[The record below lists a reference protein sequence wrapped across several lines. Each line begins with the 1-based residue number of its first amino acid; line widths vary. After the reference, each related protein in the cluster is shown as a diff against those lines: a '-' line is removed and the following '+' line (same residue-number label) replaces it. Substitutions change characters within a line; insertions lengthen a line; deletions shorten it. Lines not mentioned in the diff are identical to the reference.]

1 MRTTYRRAIA
11 LLLALVLALSLCA
24 CARMELDKD
33 NWQAVPDKDRLTVS
47 VPPEAI
53 LLLES

>member
-33 NWQAVPDKDRLTVS
+33 DKPARRPGKVDS
-47 VPPEAI
+47 PKD
-53 LLLES
+53 